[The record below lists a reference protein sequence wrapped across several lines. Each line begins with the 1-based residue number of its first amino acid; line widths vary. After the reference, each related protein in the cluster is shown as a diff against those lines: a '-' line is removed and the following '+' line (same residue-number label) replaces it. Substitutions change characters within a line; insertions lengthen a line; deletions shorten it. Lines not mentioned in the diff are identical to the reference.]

1 MAPIDDAIA
10 AIKCATPDE
19 DVSYRKIAVQF
30 NNYQTTW
37 AHRHQGHTNS
47 NAGEAQ
53 QRTHLNPQQEREL
66 VIYVQGLTEHGLP
79 PKRTLVKNMAS
90 EVAKTKVSERW
101 EGFFFTRNSTHLSS
115 KWTTGIDCNPHIAD
129 SEKRYRQYFEYL
141 HSKMQEYEVEAEN
154 VYNMDEKCFTIG
166 TTACSKCMFS
176 KQLWQQKRSRQVLQ
190 DGSREWI
197 TVLACVCAD
206 GFKLPPGIIFES

>member
-101 EGFFFTRNSTHLSS
+101 GGFFFYQ
-115 KWTTGIDCNPHIAD
+115 
-129 SEKRYRQYFEYL
+129 EL
-141 HSKMQEYEVEAEN
+141 HPSFQQ
-154 VYNMDEKCFTIG
+154 MDH
-166 TTACSKCMFS
+166 
-176 KQLWQQKRSRQVLQ
+176 WN
-190 DGSREWI
+190 
-197 TVLACVCAD
+197 
-206 GFKLPPGIIFES
+206 